1 MKSTDIMIGDWIRN
15 TKENVIGNVH
25 EITSDVIEIYVETP
39 EKEFWVS
46 GEPEKFEGILLTEE
60 ILTLNGWR
68 DCDGYMV
75 HKEVPGVELLRR
87 NQGWLWCDGYGGGEY
102 VVTNINC
109 VHELQHVLRILGC
122 DELDDDFEIE

>member
-1 MKSTDIMIGDWIRN
+1 MRRTDVMMGDWLESPEEKTFGPVIGIDPEMIGIQVGENVDDWI
-15 TKENVIGNVH
+15 
-25 EITSDVIEIYVETP
+25 YALP
-39 EKEFWVS
+39 ELFAGV
-46 GEPEKFEGILLTEE
+46 PLTEE

-102 VVTNINC
+102 VVSNINC

-122 DELDDDFEIE
+122 DELADDFEIE